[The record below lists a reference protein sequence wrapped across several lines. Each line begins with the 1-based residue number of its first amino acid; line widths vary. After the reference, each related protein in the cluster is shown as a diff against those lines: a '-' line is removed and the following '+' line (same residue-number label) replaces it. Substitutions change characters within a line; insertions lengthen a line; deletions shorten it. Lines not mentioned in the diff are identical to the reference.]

1 MSKNDQLRDSDPRGV
16 AFVAEVRAQ
25 IERMIG
31 AGRLSAGARIN
42 ETALAQEMGVSRGP
56 IREACRALEHQGIL
70 HSQLNRGFFVRDISI
85 KEALDIY
92 EMRASMS
99 GMAGRL
105 AAQVISVSEIETLRD
120 LVRQMDDAMEAEDLG
135 SFYHLNNEFHR
146 QLVDIADNAPLQEF
160 WQQLEAQLYLYR
172 RSGYRMP
179 GSMRESNEVHRQIVE
194 ALAIGDAVSA
204 SNLMKRHV
212 MRGRA
217 RMLQSLDPETLNGAN
232 EKN

>member
-1 MSKNDQLRDSDPRGV
+1 
-16 AFVAEVRAQ
+16 VAEVRAQ

-31 AGRLSAGARIN
+31 AGRLTGGARIN

-70 HSQLNRGFFVRDISI
+70 RSQLNRGFFVREISI

-92 EMRASMS
+92 EMRASLF

-105 AAQVISVSEIETLRD
+105 ASQLISVSEVETLRD
-120 LVRQMDDAMEAEDLG
+120 LVRQMDDAIAAEDVG
-135 SFYHLNNEFHR
+135 TFYHLNNEFHR
-146 QLVDIADNAPLQEF
+146 HLVDISDNTPLQEF
-160 WQQLEAQLYLYR
+160 WPQLEAQLYLYR
-172 RSGYRMP
+172 RSGYQVP
-179 GSMRESNEVHRQIVE
+179 GSMRESNEYHREIAE
-194 ALAIGDAVSA
+194 AMAIGDGISA
-204 SNLMKRHV
+204 SNLMRRHV

-217 RMLQSLDPETLNGAN
+217 RMLQSLDAETLRAAD